1 MKRYLKEVCACIF
14 FSVILSIAGYFL
26 LRNFLSIDNN
36 VKLYFLSAI
45 IQSNCAL
52 FGLILVSIGIIGN
65 REIRFYD
72 ASELYVSYSSVS
84 TFIFIIIFL
93 SIISML
99 TVTNT
104 FFILFIASME
114 IFAVS
119 LILAAIYILIDEFK
133 NYAKKNHHRTNDS
146 VI

>member
-14 FSVILSIAGYFL
+14 FSAILAIAGYFL

-52 FGLILVSIGIIGN
+52 FGLILVSLGIIGN

-84 TFIFIIIFL
+84 TFIFIVIFL

-99 TVTNT
+99 TVTIP
-104 FFILFIASME
+104 ILYF
-114 IFAVS
+114 
-119 LILAAIYILIDEFK
+119 L
-133 NYAKKNHHRTNDS
+133 
-146 VI
+146 